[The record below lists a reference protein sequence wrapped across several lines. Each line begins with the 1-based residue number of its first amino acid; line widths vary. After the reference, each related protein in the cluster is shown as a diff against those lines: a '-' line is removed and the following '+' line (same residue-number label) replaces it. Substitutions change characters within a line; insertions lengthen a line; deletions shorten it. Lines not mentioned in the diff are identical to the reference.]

1 MTDAARHPEGRR
13 LLWACCERPRDDVP
27 RLVLADWLEEHGD
40 AARAEYVRGA
50 VRLAGMKVGHPDY
63 GKLRERV
70 RRLEWEGKDG
80 WLWPLPELFTDVEW
94 LPAFERGL
102 AAFLQ
107 APVGAFVRG
116 AGAAFAY
123 HPITYVVLR
132 SNSLTLGGHAG
143 PGLDA
148 MYDAAMTGRGVAH
161 ARLPGAL
168 FPYLTR
174 TGLACDLRGAE
185 ARFPVPVNGQWVVSR
200 AAVAYGRDRAGLPPL
215 EWEN

>member
-1 MTDAARHPEGRR
+1 MTDPAKHPEGRR

-27 RLVLADWLEEHGD
+27 RLVLGDWLEEHD
-40 AARAEYVRGA
+40 VAARAEYVRGA

-70 RRLEWEGKDG
+70 RRLEREGRDG
-80 WLWPLPELFTDVEW
+80 WLWPLPELFTAVEW

-107 APVGAFVRG
+107 APAGAFLRG

-123 HPITYVVLR
+123 HPITHVVLR
-132 SNSLTLGGHAG
+132 SNSLTLGGQGG
-143 PGLDA
+143 PRLDV
-148 MYDAAMTGRGVAH
+148 MYDAALTRRGVAS
-161 ARLPGAL
+161 ASLPGEL
-168 FPYLTR
+168 FPYLAR
-174 TGLACDLRGAE
+174 TGFACELRGAE
-185 ARFPVPVNGQWVVSR
+185 ARFPVPVVGLWVVSR

-215 EWEN
+215 EWE